1 MIADMLSNQKV
12 IPIVTEWFIRGRKL
26 NISFAFITHIYFAVP
41 QDLRLNCMHY
51 FIMKIPN
58 KREFEQIASKSSS
71 DIDFQNFIDLYKKC
85 TAKPYSFLVIDNT
98 LTSDDLSRFRK
109 NLIERIQKLIMTIDN
124 EIRHYKLKYDI
135 NTEAVEISALSEKL
149 INMNT
154 LQVKKY
160 YLLIKKE

>member
-1 MIADMLSNQKV
+1 
-12 IPIVTEWFIRGRKL
+12 
-26 NISFAFITHIYFAVP
+26 
-41 QDLRLNCMHY
+41 
-51 FIMKIPN
+51 
-58 KREFEQIASKSSS
+58 
-71 DIDFQNFIDLYKKC
+71 
-85 TAKPYSFLVIDNT
+85 
-98 LTSDDLSRFRK
+98 
-109 NLIERIQKLIMTIDN
+109 MTIDN